1 MIRDVIPAGAL
12 KRIAVLVAAL
22 LGAAGLATGGA
33 VTLGWHRTPLR
44 EVEIG
49 ALATPL
55 TTDPTATDDAA
66 VAAYTVGTVYP
77 TVGQI
82 ATTTADGSGYTVRL
96 RRDAPVTADEV
107 TQSLTHSHTSGSPL
121 VKAALASVD
130 AVSTVDAGMV
140 HIALSY
146 PDNNLAAALAGP
158 AGTVVVPGAG
168 PYRIAQFAPGR
179 SLTLARVRGSGPATV
194 QWHFY
199 GDAESL
205 HADLAAGKLDLVA
218 PAVDVNLPPGA
229 RRVEGSTGPAIT
241 VAINPSHQGDQKL
254 ADAVKAAADPV
265 PAAIAIPDK
274 PGQAPLVLRTTNEPD
289 VVAAAQTVQR
299 QLVASGIA
307 VKVLT
312 APADIWRQLVD
323 AGSYDLAVGTGLD
336 GQQVGIVHYALIA
349 TSKVTALPRLQAGG
363 ALDLTTLRVH

>member
-1 MIRDVIPAGAL
+1 MIRDVIRAGAF
-12 KRIAVLVAAL
+12 KRIAVFVGAL
-22 LGAAGLATGGA
+22 AGATGLAMGGA
-33 VTLGWHRTPLR
+33 LTLGWHRTPPR

-55 TTDPTATDDAA
+55 TTDPTATDDST

-82 ATTTADGSGYTVRL
+82 ATTTADGSGYTVKL
-96 RRDAPVTADEV
+96 HPDARVTADEV

-130 AVSTVDAGMV
+130 GVSTVDVGTV

-146 PDNNLAAALAGP
+146 PDTNLAVALAGA
-158 AGTVVVPGAG
+158 AGAVVVPGAG
-168 PYRIAQFAPGR
+168 PYRIAQFSPGR
-179 SLTLARVRGSGPATV
+179 SLTLARVRGSGPTSV

-205 HADLAAGKLDLVA
+205 HADLADGKLDLVA
-218 PAVDVNLPPGA
+218 PAVDVKLPAGA
-229 RRVEGSTGPAIT
+229 RKVEGSTGPAIA
-241 VAINPSHQGDQKL
+241 VAVNPSHQGDQRL
-254 ADAVKAAADPV
+254 ADAVKSAANPV
-265 PAAIAIPDK
+265 PAAIAIPDNS
-274 PGQAPLVLRTTNEPD
+274 GQTPLVLRTTNEPD
-289 VVAAAQTVQR
+289 VMAAAQTVRR
-299 QLVASGIA
+299 QLAASGIA
-307 VKVLT
+307 VKVLA
-312 APADIWRQLVD
+312 APSDIWRQLVD

-336 GQQVGIVHYALIA
+336 GQQVGNVHYALIA

-363 ALDLTTLRVH
+363 ELDLTTLRVH